1 MSIEK
6 KIVVQ
11 KKTLELHSKEG
22 WFLIWE
28 FKVGIVMTMQVTTME
43 LWKKNYAL
51 VSTNSLNSN
60 FNDGFK

>member
-1 MSIEK
+1 
-6 KIVVQ
+6 
-11 KKTLELHSKEG
+11 
-22 WFLIWE
+22 LIWE